1 MFAKLDGDNSGTLDK
16 NEVVGVLV
24 NECDVEPNEAEA
36 VIEQA
41 DKNGDGTLDKKEF
54 EFMWNSMF
62 GTGSSPS
69 SLWVHVHFGGAWVLR
84 EYMCIEW
91 VHAHWVSTRL
101 LCQYTCIIWVM
112 FTMWV
117 QVNF

>member
-1 MFAKLDGDNSGTLDK
+1 M
-16 NEVVGVLV
+16 GVLV
-24 NECDVEPNEAEA
+24 NECDVESDEAEA

-69 SLWVHVHFGGAWVLR
+69 SL
-84 EYMCIEW
+84 
-91 VHAHWVSTRL
+91 
-101 LCQYTCIIWVM
+101 
-112 FTMWV
+112 
-117 QVNF
+117 